1 MPWREATVGAFIVMD
16 RQADLFGLFLQ
27 LARRAA
33 SRAYVRREQETDQ
46 HGNDGD
52 HDEQFDE
59 RSRGRV

>member
-1 MPWREATVGAFIVMD
+1 MD